1 MMKKTYFQ
9 KFASDR
15 FNFYDS
21 NNYSSIKTS
30 ILSKSR
36 TDREIQTIH
45 KMSKIK
51 INNSIIDTNE
61 SQEQSFI
68 KYLNKSRLNKSLK
81 K

>member
-1 MMKKTYFQ
+1 MKKTYFQ

-21 NNYSSIKTS
+21 NNYNSLKTS

-36 TDREIQTIH
+36 TDRDIRSLN

-51 INNSIIDTNE
+51 VNSSTIDTNE
-61 SQEQSFI
+61 SQ
-68 KYLNKSRLNKSLK
+68 
-81 K
+81 

>member
-21 NNYSSIKTS
+21 NNYNSIKSS

-36 TDREIQTIH
+36 TDREIKSIH

-51 INNSIIDTNE
+51 VNCSTIDTN
-61 SQEQSFI
+61 
-68 KYLNKSRLNKSLK
+68 
-81 K
+81 